1 MLSNLVL
8 YAMVAQIDKISVL
21 SGVNIIYLFILLERG
36 RNPIFLMLSK
46 KQLTQS
52 LNKPIRDSLSLIT

>member
-36 RNPIFLMLSK
+36 RNPIFLMLST